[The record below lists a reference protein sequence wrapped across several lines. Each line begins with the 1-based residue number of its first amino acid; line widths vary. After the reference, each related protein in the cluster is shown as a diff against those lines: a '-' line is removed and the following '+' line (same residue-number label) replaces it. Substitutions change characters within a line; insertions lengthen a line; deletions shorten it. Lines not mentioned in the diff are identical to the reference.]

1 MKTMFKVTLVFA
13 LFLAAHTVWASGN
26 LSVNIQPISAEKVV
40 VAISSLTESNLQI
53 TVEDQKNRIVYY
65 NETSEPKGDYRKI
78 FDFSELENGSYKL
91 SVVSKNLT
99 AEREFQISKGEVKV
113 GKEKTTLEPFF
124 GYEDGLLRYS
134 YLNFDNE
141 NVTMYFLDKNDLIY
155 SKEIGNT
162 FNVNEALNLSK
173 LKKGDYSVILSA
185 GEKEF
190 TYQVDIR

>member
-40 VAISSLTESNLQI
+40 VAISSLTESNLKI

>member
-40 VAISSLTESNLQI
+40 VAISSLTESNLKI

-162 FNVNEALNLSK
+162 FNVNGALNLSK